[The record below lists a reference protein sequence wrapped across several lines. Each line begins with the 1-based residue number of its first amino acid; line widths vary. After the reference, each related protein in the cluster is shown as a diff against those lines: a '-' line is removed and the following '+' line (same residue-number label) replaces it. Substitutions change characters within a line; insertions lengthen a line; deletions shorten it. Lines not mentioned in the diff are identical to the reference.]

1 MVGMGLADRVADELI
16 ELLEMSISDIE
27 QLGSTCGDEQ
37 LITTCLHQLQARYST
52 IVFFLS

>member
-1 MVGMGLADRVADELI
+1 MGLADRVADELI